1 MKTLIKKF
9 GPFLLT
15 LILAWFLLQRGFKW
29 SDLQALLQKAQW
41 SWLLLG
47 MFWQACSYAAVTWL
61 NVLLLKRYGAN
72 VPFGKQYL
80 IQLAMAFIEAAVPT
94 ASVSGAVLRVRLL
107 KPHKVP
113 ADVATVTTMTEMG
126 LIAGSVILLAFPV
139 AGIAL
144 WKGTFGTIGLS
155 SPTISLLFVLA
166 ILILTV
172 VWWRS
177 PGSLRTKRKGWMA
190 ISNFWD
196 DRIRTRWP
204 QALGPWTSRR
214 LLERLGYLKTE
225 LMFLLRERPLAIIL
239 SLLARSG
246 FEALGLAMC
255 FFALGQ
261 FLPINTILLIY
272 TLTLAI
278 NTLGAIPGGVGLAE
292 VSLTAL
298 YAQFGISAGMAL
310 AIALAYRL
318 TDYWLPR
325 IVGGVAWL
333 WLEGNF
339 PRCTLEKAS

>member
-1 MKTLIKKF
+1 MKTFIKKF
-9 GPFLLT
+9 GPILLT
-15 LILAWFLLQRGFKW
+15 LVLAWFLLQRGLKW

-47 MFWQACSYAAVTWL
+47 LFWQAGSYAAVTWL
-61 NVLLLKRYGAN
+61 NALLLNRYGAS
-72 VPFGKQYL
+72 VPFGKQYV

-113 ADVATVTTMTEMG
+113 ADVATITTMAEMG
-126 LIAGSVILLAFPV
+126 LIAGSVILLALPV

-144 WKGTFGTIGLS
+144 WKGMFGSVGFS
-155 SPTISLLFVLA
+155 VSTISLPFVLA
-166 ILILTV
+166 LLILAV
-172 VWWRS
+172 AWWRS
-177 PGSLRTKRKGWMA
+177 PGSLRIKQKSLTT

-204 QALGPWTSRR
+204 QALGSWTSRR
-214 LLERLGYLKTE
+214 LLERSRYFKTE
-225 LMFLLRERPLAIIL
+225 FMFLLHERPLAIIL

-246 FEALGLAMC
+246 FEALGLAMS

-261 FLPINTILLIY
+261 FLPIHTILLIY

-278 NTLGAIPGGVGLAE
+278 NTLGALPGGIGLAE
-292 VSLTAL
+292 VSLTTL
-298 YAQFGISAGMAL
+298 YAQFGISAETAL

-325 IVGGVAWL
+325 VFGGIAWL
-333 WLEGNF
+333 WLERKS
-339 PRCTLEKAS
+339 PQRTLEAI